1 MSEAT
6 GKDMDVAEVIKIFNM
21 FMNCRKIDDRKCV
34 KYLDW
39 YLDCNEC
46 PYNYDDAEVVKAM
59 SVAIPILEK
68 SVKAD

>member
-6 GKDMDVAEVIKIFNM
+6 GKDMDIAEVIKIFNM
-21 FMNCRKIDDRKCV
+21 FMNCRKIDDKECDKFR
-34 KYLDW
+34 
-39 YLDCNEC
+39 DCSTC
-46 PYNYDDAEVVKAM
+46 PYNYDEAEVVKAM